1 MAVYRSDQAQ
11 FTFAAEAGDGGYP
24 EVASAAAYSD
34 VSVLTRTVYPGDRSI
49 GVTSGHGTKFV
60 PGTIQKRF
68 IAIGTDSNLDTTIPS
83 DCEVRRVVFVDGDE
97 IYLDVPLGFPHAAA
111 DTIRTITESVT
122 ATDAITDKL
131 KGVAGSGTATGL
143 TVVQS
148 DKLITWVPGVYD
160 TIDTPDPQEA
170 MEPRYMLGQNTNR
183 NAFQIYKGQQTF
195 TGSVAGMVLLNG
207 MPLRFPL
214 GRVVSNPSAAG
225 TAVSAATLSGTKGST
240 RIKLSMTSGSATVF
254 IQGATLLIDPAAGT
268 TNDQLRASG
277 QEIRKIVFG
286 GSSSSGTNTI
296 FKLNYP
302 LFNTHVGVAVK
313 IITHSDSIVYTHHI
327 LEDVNLSTVSWNVNV
342 KDEAGANPFQRRYYG
357 GLVGGMTIS
366 AEEGG
371 LLTCGWDTA
380 TFLGMSHSVQNSDR
394 SNVPMQRFT
403 PMHDITKTDIG
414 TPSKDSTTVTVA
426 NSAANELPGTE
437 PYYFSEGNIKMWG
450 QTVAR
455 VRNFTINVTNGEEV
469 RYYIRRADPDNRG
482 PFEVRPGQRG
492 YTMSATIGLPNAGTP
507 TGTET
512 NFNDATSMSL
522 WKELLQSG
530 DYTVASSSSNIGHA
544 GFNIE
549 LQFTRGKVGSSTTD
563 DTLTIRIP
571 NDYDGSSEGTG
582 SSTANQG
589 AFIQTAPVPIDGAVP
604 MEQSA
609 DIIFKSMKIEIAD
622 NEPFYP

>member
-24 EVASAAAYSD
+24 EIASGAAYSD
-34 VSVLTRTVYPGDRSI
+34 SSVLTRTVYPGDRSI
-49 GVTSGHGTKFV
+49 GVTATHGTKFV

-97 IYLDVPLGFPHAAA
+97 IYLDVPLGFPHSTA

-131 KGVAGSGTATGL
+131 KGVAGANTATGL
-143 TVVQS
+143 AVVQS

-214 GRVVSNPSAAG
+214 GRVATVPATGAAAFPNAM
-225 TAVSAATLSGTKGST
+225 TVAVAEKGST
-240 RIKLSMTSGSATVF
+240 RIKITNSTANACPNGTILRIGLPATTSNADLRTSKTELRKVVSGGSGSVADNA
-254 IQGATLLIDPAAGT
+254 IL
-268 TNDQLRASG
+268 
-277 QEIRKIVFG
+277 
-286 GSSSSGTNTI
+286 
-296 FKLNYP
+296 KLNYP
-302 LFNTHVGVAVK
+302 LFNTHTAGAVIQKVTHGAGV
-313 IITHSDSIVYTHHI
+313 VYTHHI

-342 KDEAGANPFQRRYYG
+342 KDEAGENPFQRRYYG
-357 GLVGGMTIS
+357 GLIGGMTIS

-380 TFLGMSHSVQNSDR
+380 TFLGMLHSVQNSDR
-394 SNVPMQRFT
+394 SNVPLQRFT
-403 PMHDITKTDIG
+403 PMHDIAKTDIG
-414 TPSKDSTTVTVA
+414 TPSNAVDNSTTNA
-426 NSAANELPGTE
+426 LPGTE
-437 PYYFSEGNIKMWG
+437 PYYFSEGNVKMWG

-492 YTMSATIGLPNAGTP
+492 YTMSATIGLPNAGP
-507 TGTET
+507 ATGGEAT

-530 DYTVASSSSNIGHA
+530 DYTVADSSSSNIGHA

-549 LQFTRGKVGSSTTD
+549 LQFTRGTN

-582 SSTANQG
+582 ASTANQG